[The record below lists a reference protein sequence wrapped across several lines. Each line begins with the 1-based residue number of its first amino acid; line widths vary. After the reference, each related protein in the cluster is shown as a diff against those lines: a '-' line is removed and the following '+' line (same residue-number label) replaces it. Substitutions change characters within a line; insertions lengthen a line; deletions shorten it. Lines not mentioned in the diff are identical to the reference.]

1 VPLPHAPE
9 QQWLPVVHAPLIGL
23 QVVSQ
28 RPPVQ
33 RWLQQSTW
41 VVHAAPGSTQARA
54 QRESKPQ
61 RLPAQHAE
69 LVRQNPVSPAHAT

>member
-1 VPLPHAPE
+1 VPLPHTPE